1 MIVIKNFSQTIP
13 NEPNTL
19 DDLTKSD
26 LDAKIHHSYK
36 QSLESKGRP
45 FEEVFGDLESRL
57 NK

>member
-13 NEPNTL
+13 NEPKTL

-36 QSLESKGRP
+36 QSLEGKGRP
-45 FEEVFGDLESRL
+45 FEKVFDDLENTL
-57 NK
+57 